1 MRRLQVPVLNALVVL
16 VILISV
22 NLLAGRVFARLDL
35 TENHEYTLSKA
46 TRNILAGL
54 DDVVNIK
61 VYFSKDLPSYF
72 ATLDRQV
79 KDLMDEYGAHG
90 EGKVKVEFIDPGNDP
105 ALEASLQRMG
115 IPKIQLSRYQQER
128 AEVMSAYLGIAVQ
141 FEDKTEVI
149 PVVQSTD
156 RLEYDVTAALLKVST
171 ERKTVGIASAAGA
184 SPPEGHQQLQQIL
197 QQQYVPRVVDLSQG
211 PVPKDVTTLVVVD
224 DDALTDPELY
234 RIDQFLMGG
243 GKALFLAPGVNVD
256 LRTLAARNRA
266 VKVGP
271 LLRTYGVGV
280 QGSLVV
286 DAQCPMVGFD
296 VGSFFPLSVKYPW
309 FPQVVSDGFSKDN
322 PITSELQGLV
332 MPWTSPL
339 ELVPADT
346 SSGAQVH
353 TEILARSSDR
363 SFAAQ
368 SPYDLN
374 PQKRIS
380 LPSSGVGPQDL
391 VVALSGRFPSH
402 WKGQP
407 VPGDSLGTAPPPVP
421 LSPQTQI
428 VVAGSAQFAG
438 DQFLHQ
444 FPSNAT
450 FLANAVDW
458 MTLGDDLI
466 AIRSRAAATRP
477 LKDLAEGKA
486 GVLKALAMF
495 PVPLLVILFGLIRA
509 QMRAA
514 RRNRY
519 AVEFG
524 GTS

>member
-1 MRRLQVPVLNALVVL
+1 MRRLHLPLTNALIVL

-22 NLLAGRVFARLDL
+22 NLLSGRVFARWDL

-46 TRNILAGL
+46 TRHILSGL
-54 DDVVNIK
+54 DDVVNVK

-72 ATLDRQV
+72 ANLDRDV
-79 KDLMDEYGAHG
+79 KDLMDEYQAHG
-90 EGKVKVEFIDPGNDP
+90 GGKVKVEFIDPGNDP

-115 IPKIQLSRYQQER
+115 IPKVQLSRYQQER

-149 PVVQSTD
+149 PMVQSTD
-156 RLEYDVTAALLKVST
+156 RLEYQVTSALLKVST
-171 ERKTVGIASAAGA
+171 KRKTVGIASASGM
-184 SPPEGHQQLQQIL
+184 SGPEGHQQLQQIL
-197 QQQYVPRVVDLSQG
+197 RQQYVPRVVDLSQG
-211 PVPKDVTTLVVVD
+211 PVPGDVTSLVVMD
-224 DDALTDPELY
+224 DDAFTDPELY
-234 RIDQFLMGG
+234 RIDQFVMGG
-243 GKALFLAPGVNVD
+243 GKVLFLAPGVNVD
-256 LRTLAARNRA
+256 LRTLSARNRQ

-280 QGSLVV
+280 KGSLVV
-286 DAQCPMVGFD
+286 DAQCPMMSFD
-296 VGSFFPLSVKYPW
+296 TGQFFPLSVKYPW

-346 SSGAQVH
+346 SSGARVQ
-353 TEILARSSDR
+353 TEVLAKSSDR

-374 PQKRIS
+374 PQKRIT

-391 VVALSGRFPSH
+391 VVALTGRFPSH

-421 LSPQTQI
+421 LSPETQI
-428 VVAGSAQFAG
+428 VVAGSADFAG
-438 DQFLHQ
+438 DQFLRQ
-444 FPSNAT
+444 FPNNAT

-458 MTLGDDLI
+458 MTLGNDLI

-477 LKDLAEGKA
+477 LKDLSEGKPA
-486 GVLKALAMF
+486 LLKALAMF
-495 PVPLLVILFGLIRA
+495 PIPILVVLFGLIRA

-519 AVEFG
+519 ALEFG
-524 GTS
+524 GKS